1 MAKLVEKY
9 IEIAAKRNPGE
20 PEFLQTVEEVL
31 TSIEPVLEAHPE
43 YVEAGLIERL
53 IEPERGI
60 SFRVPWVDDNGKVQV
75 NRGYR
80 YEFNSAIGP
89 YKGGLRFAPNVYPG
103 IIKFL
108 GFEQIFKNSLT
119 GLPIGGGKGGADFD
133 PNGKSDGE
141 IMRFC
146 QSFMTELYRH
156 IGPHTDV
163 PAGDLGVGAREIGYL
178 FGQYKRLTNRY
189 EGVLTGK
196 GLAYGGLAGRTEA
209 TGYGIVFFAREMLK
223 HFGEELKGK
232 TVVVSGFGNVSWGTV
247 QKLNELGAKVVTI
260 SGPDGYIYDPD
271 GVTPGE
277 KEDYL
282 LELRASGKN
291 ICAPYAEK
299 FPNAKFYAGKKP
311 WGVQQDEGIK
321 VDMFIPC
328 AMQNDVHM
336 EHAKQIVEGGCKFY
350 CEGANMPTTN
360 DALNYLIE
368 NMTAVGSAKAANAG
382 GVACSCIEMG
392 QNAGHTVFQHQA
404 VYDQLHDIM
413 RNIYKNSANA
423 AEKYFG
429 NKNLLVQGGNIA
441 GFEKVAAAMMEQGL
455 V

>member
-1 MAKLVEKY
+1 MANLVQQY
-9 IEIAAKRNPGE
+9 IEIAKKRNPGE

-43 YVEAGLIERL
+43 YVESGLVERL

-133 PNGKSDGE
+133 PNGKSDAE

-223 HFGEELKGK
+223 HCGEELKGK
-232 TVVVSGFGNVSWGTV
+232 TVAVSGFGNVSWGTV
-247 QKLNELGAKVVTI
+247 QKLNQLGAKVITI
-260 SGPDGYIYDPD
+260 SGHSMQARSLGKLRL
-271 GVTPGE
+271 TFTSLA
-277 KEDYL
+277 L
-282 LELRASGKN
+282 LRTRSASKMQRLWLQTAASTSARELT
-291 ICAPYAEK
+291 CLPL
-299 FPNAKFYAGKKP
+299 
-311 WGVQQDEGIK
+311 
-321 VDMFIPC
+321 
-328 AMQNDVHM
+328 
-336 EHAKQIVEGGCKFY
+336 
-350 CEGANMPTTN
+350 TTLSN
-360 DALNYLIE
+360 TLRKTALLSDLPRLL
-368 NMTAVGSAKAANAG
+368 TQAA
-382 GVACSCIEMG
+382 
-392 QNAGHTVFQHQA
+392 
-404 VYDQLHDIM
+404 
-413 RNIYKNSANA
+413 
-423 AEKYFG
+423 
-429 NKNLLVQGGNIA
+429 
-441 GFEKVAAAMMEQGL
+441 
-455 V
+455 